1 MTTPSQHLGAT
12 PKGYLS
18 VITQCVSQ
26 GDCMHSEE
34 QSVLEDP
41 KKKKKRSKMTT
52 HFKQIMYYLVLG
64 PRPNGCSQFNL
75 NISKLLSYFFQKIEI
90 NAIFLLLFQKQEKY
104 FQNCQN
110 PETCIRKEGH
120 HRTSEGSLCNS
131 LRQGTELSRL

>member
-1 MTTPSQHLGAT
+1 MTTPSQHLGAN
-12 PKGYLS
+12 PKGFLS
-18 VITQCVSQ
+18 VITQRVSQ

-41 KKKKKRSKMTT
+41 KKKESKMTI

-75 NISKLLSYFFQKIEI
+75 NISKLLSYFFQKTEI
-90 NAIFLLLFQKQEKY
+90 NAIFFFFFKNSKSKRSTS
-104 FQNCQN
+104 NCQS

-131 LRQGTELSRL
+131 LRQGTEVSRL